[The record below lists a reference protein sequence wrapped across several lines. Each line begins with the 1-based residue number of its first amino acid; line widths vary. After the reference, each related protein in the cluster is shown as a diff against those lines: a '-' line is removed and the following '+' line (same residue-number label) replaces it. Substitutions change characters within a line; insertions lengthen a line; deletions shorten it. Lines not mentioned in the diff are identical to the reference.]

1 MLYKVRKLPFHERGV
16 MRISS
21 KAVLTTIIAVFLYGS
36 VTAFATGDVL
46 LFENF
51 EGGQVPPEGWD
62 SVVTVASHTWQ
73 IEHRVGYYVDG
84 IYSAI
89 CPWQSSQTQDEWLIA
104 PPINMSD
111 YSGAS
116 LTFYWYGS
124 TYFADR
130 ANLYVMAS
138 TDGSNYTAVWEI
150 PYDPEGEGSHE
161 WTFQTVDLSAYA
173 GSPTVHIAF
182 RYNGRNGDS
191 VIIDVIRL
199 TGGTLS
205 VEPSSF
211 GHIKIMYR

>member
-1 MLYKVRKLPFHERGV
+1 
-16 MRISS
+16 MRIPI
-21 KAVLTTIIAVFLYGS
+21 KVVFAAIIAIISCGS
-36 VTAFATGDVL
+36 VTAFATGDIL

-51 EGGQVPPEGWD
+51 ESGQIPPEGWD
-62 SVVTVASHTWQ
+62 SVVTVPGYTWQ
-73 IEHRVGYYVDG
+73 IEHRVGYYIDG

-104 PPINMSD
+104 PAIDLTD

-138 TDGSNYTAVWEI
+138 ADGSNYTALWEI
-150 PYDPEGEGSHE
+150 PYDPEGDGSHD
-161 WTFQTVDLSAYA
+161 WTFQTVDLGAYG
-173 GSPTVHIAF
+173 GSPTVYVAF
-182 RYNGRNGDS
+182 RYYGKNGDS
-191 VIIDVIRL
+191 AIIDVITL
-199 TGGTLS
+199 TGGNLS

-211 GHIKIMYR
+211 GKIKTMYR